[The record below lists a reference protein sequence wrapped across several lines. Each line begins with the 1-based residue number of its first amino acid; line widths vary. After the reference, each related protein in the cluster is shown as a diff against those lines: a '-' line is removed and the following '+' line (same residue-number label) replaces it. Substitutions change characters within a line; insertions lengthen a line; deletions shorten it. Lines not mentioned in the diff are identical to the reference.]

1 MSTHIRA
8 SFFLSSATKCDAP
21 LKQQSVELEG
31 VIWCVWKS
39 VDWSL
44 YIFHLCKVAVYSVSV
59 LEQYDKQVKESI
71 ERLDISFRIYNVI

>member
-1 MSTHIRA
+1 MFVQGIRA
-8 SFFLSSATKCDAP
+8 LDTLSP
-21 LKQQSVELEG
+21 YMYYELLVELEG

-59 LEQYDKQVKESI
+59 LEQYDKQVKELI